1 VEPREVYRLMVE
13 RLLLPG
19 LLAAVF
25 AVNACGGDEQQI
37 SKPQPLPEEERALRT
52 GEYRSEE
59 FEPSLSFRV
68 GEGWSTDPPEA
79 ADILRITRGETGGMG
94 FANIRE
100 VYEPTVMGTPNVVE
114 APEDIVGWFRRHPY
128 LETTEPEPVT
138 VGGVKGVRFD
148 VVTEDLPEGYRG
160 VCGTGC
166 VDIARFSDGSILSH
180 PEGSKSRLIFLE
192 DVEGEAVTVGF
203 GSPAAKFDEHAP
215 EAQEVIDTVEWGG
228 S

>member
-1 VEPREVYRLMVE
+1 MYRLMSRHV
-13 RLLLPG
+13 LLPW
-19 LLAAVF
+19 LLVAVLAFAAS
-25 AVNACGGDEQQI
+25 ACGGKEQQI
-37 SKPQPLPEEERALRT
+37 SRPQPLPEEGQALRT

-68 GEGWSTDPPEA
+68 GEGWATDPPEA
-79 ADILRITRGETGGMG
+79 SDILRLTRGEMGGLG

-100 VYEPTVMGTPNVVE
+100 VYEPSETGTPNVVE
-114 APEDIVGWFRRHPY
+114 APEDMVGWFRRHPY

-148 VVTEDLPEGYRG
+148 VVGEDVPEGYRG

-166 VDIARFSDGSILSH
+166 VDIARFSDGSRLFH
-180 PEGSKSRLIFLE
+180 PEGARERLIFL
-192 DVEGEAVTVGF
+192 DVEGETVTMGF
-203 GSPAAKFDEHAP
+203 GSPASEFDEHAP
-215 EAQEVIDTVEWGG
+215 EAQKVIDTVQWRG